1 MRIWQWLVE
10 NFMNG
15 ELFFYVIP
23 AVLLIVLILV
33 IRLPDAEDRRDPDG
47 DGDKKKDDD
56 RPPVRPERAARHDT
70 ISLLPPDRNGEEPEV
85 RVYYREPGSA
95 EASPSPA
102 ESSAV
107 ASPAPVAEVPPD
119 APRDWRDGLAR
130 TRGGF
135 FARLR
140 SLFEA
145 SAVTDAL
152 VEEMEEILYS
162 ADLGVTTVT
171 ALMDEVRKARATLT
185 SGEAVRDL
193 LKARIAAILRT
204 VEKPFAVPERR
215 PMVLLM
221 IGVNGAG
228 KTTTIGKLARRFI
241 ADGHRV
247 TLAAGDTFRAAAVEQ
262 LAAWGMRTGAEV
274 ISEKEGA
281 DPAAVA
287 FNAVNSAVAGGRDIV
302 IVDTAG
308 RLQNRVNLMEE
319 LRKVHRV
326 IGKALDGAPHE
337 TILVIDANN
346 GQNAVAQAREF
357 GEAVPITG
365 IIATKL
371 DGTAKGGALV
381 GIARELAIP
390 IYFAGIGEAA
400 DDLRPFSAEAF
411 TEALFS

>member
-23 AVLLIVLILV
+23 AVLLIVLFLV

-47 DGDKKKDDD
+47 DRDKKKDDD
-56 RPPVRPERAARHDT
+56 QPPVRPERAARHDT
-70 ISLLPPDRNGEEPEV
+70 ISLLPPERGGEDPEV
-85 RVYYREPGSA
+85 RVYYRKPDT
-95 EASPSPA
+95 A
-102 ESSAV
+102 ESE
-107 ASPAPVAEVPPD
+107 PPTEPVAEVSPD

-193 LKARIAAILRT
+193 LKTRIAAILRT

-326 IGKALDGAPHE
+326 LGKALDGAPHE

-400 DDLRPFSAEAF
+400 DDLRPFSADAF

>member
-47 DGDKKKDDD
+47 DRDKKKDDD
-56 RPPVRPERAARHDT
+56 RPPVRPERTARHDT
-70 ISLLPPDRNGEEPEV
+70 ISLLPPERNGEDPEV
-85 RVYYREPGSA
+85 RVYYRKPDT
-95 EASPSPA
+95 A
-102 ESSAV
+102 ESE
-107 ASPAPVAEVPPD
+107 PPTEPLAEVPPD
-119 APRDWRDGLAR
+119 APRNWRDGLAR

-400 DDLRPFSAEAF
+400 DDLRPFIAEAF

>member
-23 AVLLIVLILV
+23 AVLLLLLILV
-33 IRLPDAEDRRDPDG
+33 IRLPDAEDRRDPDA
-47 DGDKKKDDD
+47 DRDKERGKDKA
-56 RPPVRPERAARHDT
+56 PVPPERAARHDT
-70 ISLLPPDRNGEEPEV
+70 ISLLPPERNGEEPEV
-85 RVYYREPGSA
+85 RVYYRESSGADEPPA
-95 EASPSPA
+95 PPA
-102 ESSAV
+102 E
-107 ASPAPVAEVPPD
+107 EVPPE
-119 APRDWRDGLAR
+119 APRSWREGLAR

-135 FARLR
+135 FSRLR

-145 SAVTDAL
+145 SAVTDGL
-152 VEEMEEILYS
+152 IEEMEEILYS
-162 ADLGVTTVT
+162 ADLGVATVT
-171 ALMDEVRKARATLT
+171 ALMDEVRKARGTLT
-185 SGEAVRDL
+185 TGDAVRDL
-193 LKARIAAILRT
+193 LKDRIAAILRT
-204 VEKPFAVPERR
+204 VEKPLAVPERR

-262 LAAWGMRTGAEV
+262 LAVWGARVGAEV

-326 IGKALDGAPHE
+326 LGKALDGAPHE

-357 GEAVPITG
+357 GEAIPITG

-390 IYFAGIGEAA
+390 VYFAGIGEAA
-400 DDLRPFSAEAF
+400 DDLRPFSADDF

>member
-23 AVLLIVLILV
+23 AVLLLILVLV
-33 IRLPDAEDRRDPDG
+33 IRLPDAEDRRDPDA
-47 DGDKKKDDD
+47 DRDKDKGKGL
-56 RPPVRPERAARHDT
+56 PPVPPERAARHDT
-70 ISLLPPDRNGEEPEV
+70 ISLLPPERSRDEPEV
-85 RVYYREPGSA
+85 RVYYRDPGSA
-95 EASPSPA
+95 ESVAVAPPTPA
-102 ESSAV
+102 EDPAV
-107 ASPAPVAEVPPD
+107 APPPE
-119 APRDWRDGLAR
+119 APRNWRDGLAR

-135 FARLR
+135 FSRLR

-145 SAVTDAL
+145 SAVTDEL

-162 ADLGVTTVT
+162 ADLGVATVT
-171 ALMDEVRKARATLT
+171 FLMGEVRKARGVLT
-185 SGEAVRDL
+185 TGDSVRDL
-193 LKARIAAILRT
+193 LKDRIATILRT
-204 VEKPFAVPERR
+204 VEKPLAVPAQR

-262 LAAWGMRTGAEV
+262 LAAWGVRTGAEV

-326 IGKALDGAPHE
+326 LGKALDGAPHE

-357 GEAVPITG
+357 GEAIPITG

-390 IYFAGIGEAA
+390 VYFAGIGEAA
-400 DDLRPFSAEAF
+400 DDLRPFSADDF